1 MVTLESSAGES
12 TQGRAI
18 LHAADAWKFVISD
31 VTVPDTGRLLLT
43 ATWFLVVFGP
53 LGFWAATRG
62 NFVVG
67 MTAAGVVAGIA
78 FLVGPVIFR
87 LAGAPLWTWGGVV
100 LATLTGLA
108 MGHFFLARGS
118 EPRTVLPT

>member
-1 MVTLESSAGES
+1 MVTLESTAGES
-12 TQGRAI
+12 GQRRAI

-43 ATWFLVVFGP
+43 AAWFLVVFGP
-53 LGFWAATRG
+53 LGFWASARG
-62 NFVVG
+62 NLAVG
-67 MTAAGVVAGIA
+67 MTAAGVVAGVA

-87 LAGAPLWTWGGVV
+87 LAGAPLWTWGGVL

-108 MGHFFLARGS
+108 MGHFFLARRS
-118 EPRTVLPT
+118 EPRKALPK